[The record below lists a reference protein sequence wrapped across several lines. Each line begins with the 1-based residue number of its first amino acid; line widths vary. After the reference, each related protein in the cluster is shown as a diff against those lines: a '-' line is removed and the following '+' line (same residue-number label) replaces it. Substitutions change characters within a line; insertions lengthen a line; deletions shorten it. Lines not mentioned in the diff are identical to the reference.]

1 MNDPSTLDTAER
13 VRRRRRRTVFGIAA
27 VFFVPLAAAL
37 YLYYGLPGFRPIGT
51 VNHGVLADPPQ
62 PVPALA
68 LPLFPSGRTRPDF
81 LERRWTLLY
90 VGTGVCGER
99 CRAALY
105 DTRQVRIAL
114 DQDMNRV
121 QRVFLATGPCC
132 DAHFLGREHPDLITV
147 RVTAAA
153 APLLAALSKVGGG
166 SALGAGRVYLIDPHG
181 NLMMSYPPDAPPKG
195 MLEDLERLLKL
206 STIG

>member
-1 MNDPSTLDTAER
+1 MTDPSTPDSADR
-13 VRRRRRRTVFGIAA
+13 DRRRRRRTVVGIAA
-27 VFFVPLAAAL
+27 IFFVPLAAAL
-37 YLYYGLPGFRPIGT
+37 YLYYGLPGFRPVGT
-51 VNHGVLADPPQ
+51 VNHGVLVDPPH
-62 PVPALA
+62 PVPALS
-68 LPLFPSGRTRPDF
+68 LPRFPTGRTQPDF
-81 LERRWTLLY
+81 LERRWTLLV
-90 VGTGVCGER
+90 VGTGVCGEH

-132 DAHFLGREHPDLITV
+132 DAHFLQSEHPDLITV

-153 APLLAALSKVGGG
+153 APLLAVLPRYGGV
-166 SALGAGRVYLIDPHG
+166 SPLGAGRIYLIDPHG
-181 NLMMSYPPDAPPKG
+181 NLMMSYPPNAAPKG
-195 MLEDLERLLKL
+195 MLDDLQRLLKL

>member
-1 MNDPSTLDTAER
+1 MTDPSRLDSADR
-13 VRRRRRRTVFGIAA
+13 VRRRRRRTVLGIGAI
-27 VFFVPLAAAL
+27 FFVPLAVAL
-37 YLYYGLPGFRPIGT
+37 YLFYGLPGVRPVGT
-51 VNHGVLADPPQ
+51 VNHGELVDPPH
-62 PVPALA
+62 PVPALS
-68 LPLFPSGRTRPDF
+68 LPLFPVGRTRPDF

-105 DTRQVRIAL
+105 ETRQIRIAL
-114 DQDMNRV
+114 GQDTNRV

-132 DAHFLGREHPDLITV
+132 DAHFLRSEHPDLITV

-153 APLLAALSKVGGG
+153 APLLAALPRYGATSP
-166 SALGAGRVYLIDPHG
+166 LRAGRVYLIDPLG
-181 NLMMSYPPDAPPKG
+181 NLMMSYPPNAAPKG
-195 MLEDLERLLKL
+195 MLEDLQRLLQL